1 MPEISVVVPVYKVR
15 EYLKRC
21 VDSILTQTYT
31 SFDLILI
38 DDGSPD
44 DCGEICDQY
53 QKTDNRV
60 HVIHQEN
67 QGLAEARNIG
77 IEWALK
83 NSDSKWIT
91 FIDSDDWLHKDYLKL
106 LYETAIAYSVD
117 LTICNCIKT
126 SEFSIEEQSAS
137 KDVKI
142 FSPEDFWYFRQYGG
156 AWAKLYKKSHFENIR
171 YPKGLLYEDIFVT
184 YRLIFMQ
191 SKVAYIESPL
201 YFYFLRDDSITKSQW
216 NPRVLVQFDGMKQ
229 QLDFFK
235 KSNYKRAY
243 EVTVKNY
250 LLHIKNNI
258 ESCETVKN
266 IYPIEY
272 KKLKRMY
279 KSNLIRFHK
288 LLPIKNNIN
297 LYRYGFPGIVKL
309 YKKFAYLKEFV
320 SFGK

>member
-1 MPEISVVVPVYKVR
+1 MPEISVVVPVYKVS

-21 VDSILTQTYT
+21 VDSILAQTYT

-44 DCGEICDQY
+44 DCGEICDRY
-53 QKTDNRV
+53 QNADNKV

-67 QGLAEARNIG
+67 QGLAEARNVG

-91 FIDSDDWLHKDYLKL
+91 FIDSDDWIHQDYLKL
-106 LYETAIAYSVD
+106 LYETAIKYSVD
-117 LTICNCIKT
+117 LSICNCIKT
-126 SEFSIEEQSAS
+126 PELNIEEPE
-137 KDVKI
+137 VNGNTKI
-142 FSPEDFWYFRQYGG
+142 FAPEDFWCFRQYGG

-191 SKVAYIESPL
+191 SKVAYIETPL

-216 NPRVLVQFDGMKQ
+216 NPRVLAQFDGMKQ
-229 QLDFFK
+229 QLEFFK
-235 KSNYKRAY
+235 KNNYKRAY
-243 EVTVKNY
+243 EITARNY
-250 LLHIKNNI
+250 LLHIKNNT
-258 ESCETVKN
+258 ESCKTVKN
-266 IYPIEY
+266 KYPKEY

-279 KSNLIRFHK
+279 KSNLVRFHK
-288 LLPIKNNIN
+288 LLPIRNNIN
-297 LYRYGFPGIVKL
+297 LYRYGFPWIVKL
-309 YKKFAYLKEFV
+309 YKKFTYIKELV
-320 SFGK
+320 GFGK

>member
-15 EYLKRC
+15 EYLERC
-21 VDSILTQTYT
+21 IDSILAQTYT

-44 DCGEICDQY
+44 DCGEICDHY
-53 QKTDNRV
+53 KKADNRV

-67 QGLAEARNIG
+67 QGLAEARNVG
-77 IEWALK
+77 IDWALK

-91 FIDSDDWLHKDYLKL
+91 FIDSDDWIHKDYLKL
-106 LYETAIAYSVD
+106 LYETAIRHSVD

-126 SEFSIEEQSAS
+126 SEFSIEEPPTNN
-137 KDVKI
+137 DVKI
-142 FSPEDFWYFRQYGG
+142 FSPEDFWCFRQYGG
-156 AWAKLYKKSHFENIR
+156 AWAKLYRKSHFENIR

-191 SKVAYIESPL
+191 SEVAYIESPL

-216 NPRVLVQFDGMKQ
+216 NPRVSAQFDGIKQ

-235 KSNYKRAY
+235 KNNYKRAY
-243 EVTVKNY
+243 EITVISY
-250 LLHIKNNI
+250 LLRIKCNI
-258 ESCETVKN
+258 ESCEAVKST
-266 IYPIEY
+266 YPKEY

-279 KSNLIRFHK
+279 KINLIRFHK

-297 LYRYGFPGIVKL
+297 LYRYGFPGIMKL
-309 YKKFAYLKEFV
+309 YKKFTYLKEFV